1 MNRKNEIKKTQQGR
15 VADATNP
22 KTDAEPFLEWKYKL
36 NEETGNGEFQS
47 LELSD
52 GSQTDPTAI
61 KAALKRAT
69 GTADPMMAQLIL
81 HNAAYGMTAER
92 HDSRLNQ
99 VSSMLPALRPKDE
112 TEAMLLGQ
120 FLALQDSGTKCLRL
134 ANLPDQGFYHVE
146 RLFLLANKLMNTAN
160 QTMQTVLKYRSG
172 GQQVV
177 QVLHVHNEGQAV
189 VAQNLSH
196 SSNGAGSKKD
206 FEN

>member
-1 MNRKNEIKKTQQGR
+1 MNKKHEIEKRQQGI
-15 VADATNP
+15 VADAANP
-22 KTDAEPFLEWKYKL
+22 KIDPEPFLEWKYKL
-36 NEETGNGEFQS
+36 NEETGNREFQS

-52 GSQTDPTAI
+52 RSKIDQHNL

-69 GTADPMMAQLIL
+69 GTVDPAIAEQIL
-81 HNAAYGMTAER
+81 NNAAYGMTAER
-92 HDSRLNQ
+92 RDSRLNQ

-120 FLALQDSGTKCLRL
+120 FLALKDSGTKCLRL
-134 ANLPDQGFYHVE
+134 ANLPEQGFYHLE
-146 RLFLLANKLMNTAN
+146 RLFLLANKLLNTAN

-172 GQQVV
+172 GQQIV

-196 SSNGAGSKKD
+196 STTREGVEKN
-206 FEN
+206 FVN